1 MYDQVCN
8 TGRAGP
14 VAVEIS
20 KYGDARRGRDERREI
35 QRTKEMELAAQP
47 KHPFYSSYCPS
58 LAAFENL
65 LSRPAN

>member
-1 MYDQVCN
+1 MLRVEMYDQVCN

-35 QRTKEMELAAQP
+35 QRTKEI
-47 KHPFYSSYCPS
+47 
-58 LAAFENL
+58 
-65 LSRPAN
+65 